1 MAIWQ
6 GKSKRKPTGGR
17 LISSRAKR
25 RFEIS
30 NELQDTK
37 IGTSQNK
44 LARTRGG
51 GSKLRVLRGEHA
63 IITDSGKGKSF
74 KSTIQ
79 EVIENPANLNYVR
92 QNIITK
98 GAVIMTDAGKAR
110 VTSRPGQ
117 NGSINAVL
125 ID

>member
-6 GKSKRKPTGGR
+6 GKSKRKSTGGR
-17 LISSRAKR
+17 LVSSRAKR

-30 NELQDTK
+30 NELQNTK
-37 IGTSQNK
+37 IGSAQNK
-44 LARTRGG
+44 VARTRGG
-51 GSKLRVLRGEHA
+51 GSKLRVLMDDQA
-63 IITDSGKGKSF
+63 IITDSSKGKTF
-74 KSTIQ
+74 KSAIK
-79 EVIENPANLNYVR
+79 EVIDNPANMNYVR

-117 NGSINAVL
+117 DGSINAVL

>member
-6 GKSKRKPTGGR
+6 GKSKRKPSGGR
-17 LISSRAKR
+17 LRSARTKR

-30 NELQDTK
+30 SELQDAK
-37 IGTSQNK
+37 IGPSQNK
-44 LARTRGG
+44 IARTRGG
-51 GSKLRVLRGEHA
+51 GSKLRVLKGDYA
-63 IITDSGKGKSF
+63 TVTDSAKGKSF
-74 KSTIQ
+74 KSRIE
-79 EVIENPANLNYVR
+79 EVIENSANLNYVR

-98 GAVIMTDAGKAR
+98 GAVIMTEAGKAK

-117 NGSINAVL
+117 SGSINAIL

>member
-6 GKSKRKPTGGR
+6 GKSKRKSTGGR

-30 NELQDTK
+30 NELQNTK
-37 IGTSQNK
+37 IGAEQNK
-44 LARTRGG
+44 VARTRGG
-51 GSKLRVLRGEHA
+51 GSKLRVLTNDQA
-63 IITDSGKGKSF
+63 TITDSAKGKTF
-74 KSTIQ
+74 KSSIQ
-79 EVIENPANLNYVR
+79 EVIDNPANLNYVR

-98 GAVIMTDAGKAR
+98 GAVIMTEAGKAR

-117 NGSINAVL
+117 SGSINAVL